1 MAADSADV
9 AERNVETRQKG
20 YYSLS
25 GGWSNGNVQLSL
37 DIANFA
43 DWSWDGD
50 RTSYSSTYYDSYS
63 QSFTSGVRHASF
75 RLKVA
80 WTIGYGKKVRR
91 GNEIGAQKGS
101 DSGAL

>member
-1 MAADSADV
+1 MKQLRIAAGIGALL
-9 AERNVETRQKG
+9 ALAACG
-20 YYSLS
+20 S
-25 GGWSNGNVQLSL
+25 GNGNVQLSL

-50 RTSYSSTYYDSYS
+50 RTSYFSTYYDSYS

-91 GNEIGAQKGS
+91 RNEIGAQKGS